1 MSADLQAGK
10 TPQGAAKAGHKSSL
24 SSVIPHSA
32 PIGLQA
38 VQVTPAEYRKRKVAL
53 ITAEHGQRIATLTTK
68 RLSTPSVSLR
78 IPGITGQDGSY
89 LTELLLEKG
98 YEVHG
103 LIRRSSSFNTGRI
116 EHLYKDVHERPKMV
130 LHYGDLTDTTNLV
143 YIISSVQP
151 TEIYN
156 LAAQSH
162 VKVSFDMAEYTG
174 DVDGLGTLRLLD
186 AIRTCGLTKHV
197 RFYQA
202 STSELFGKVF
212 ETPQSEETP
221 FHPRSPYGV
230 AKLYAFWIVKNYR
243 ESYDMYACNGILFNH
258 ESPRR
263 GRTFVTRKISR
274 AVAEIS
280 LGQQDCLY
288 LGNLEAKRDWGHAR
302 DYVEGM
308 WMMLQ
313 QDQPDD
319 FVLATGETHPVKEFV
334 EKAFSHV
341 GITIKWEG
349 EIESLDEVGVC
360 AQTGRTLV
368 RVDPRYFR
376 PAEVELLHGT
386 PAKAERVLGWKRK
399 VDFDSLVKEM
409 VLADVEGAKR
419 ADRD

>member
-1 MSADLQAGK
+1 MSADLQTGS
-10 TPQGAAKAGHKSSL
+10 TPTTAPKGHKSSL
-24 SSVIPHSA
+24 SGVIPHSA
-32 PIGLQA
+32 PVGLQS
-38 VQVTPAEYRKRKVAL
+38 VSMTPAQYRTRKVAL
-53 ITAEHGQRIATLTTK
+53 IT
-68 RLSTPSVSLR
+68 
-78 IPGITGQDGSY
+78 GITGQDGSY

-143 YIISSVQP
+143 YIMSSVQP

-202 STSELFGKVF
+202 STSELYGKVV
-212 ETPQSEETP
+212 ETPQSETTP
-221 FHPRSPYGV
+221 FYPRSPYGV

-243 ESYDMYACNGILFNH
+243 ESYGMYACNGILFNH

-288 LGNLEAKRDWGHAR
+288 LGNMEAKRDWGHAR

-313 QDQPDD
+313 QDTPDD

-341 GITIKWEG
+341 GITIKWQG
-349 EIESLDEVGVC
+349 EIESVDEVGVC

>member
-1 MSADLQAGK
+1 MSADLHTGK
-10 TPQGAAKAGHKSSL
+10 TPASRSSAAQQGHTKGGLSMHIKDGYALAAGTKL
-24 SSVIPHSA
+24 SPE
-32 PIGLQA
+32 
-38 VQVTPAEYRKRKVAL
+38 EYFKRKVAL
-53 ITAEHGQRIATLTTK
+53 LT
-68 RLSTPSVSLR
+68 
-78 IPGITGQDGSY
+78 GITGQDGSY

-103 LIRRSSSFNTGRI
+103 IIRRSSSFNTGRI

-143 YIISSVQP
+143 SIISSVQP

-186 AIRTCGLTKHV
+186 AIRTCGLTNHV

-202 STSELFGKVF
+202 STSELYGKVV
-212 ETPQSEETP
+212 ETPQTETTP
-221 FHPRSPYGV
+221 FYPRSPYGV
-230 AKLYAFWIVKNYR
+230 AKLYGFWIVKNYR
-243 ESYDMYACNGILFNH
+243 ESYGMHASNGILFNH

-288 LGNLEAKRDWGHAR
+288 LGNLDAKRDWGHAR

-308 WMMLQ
+308 WRMLQ

-319 FVLATGETHPVKEFV
+319 YVLATGETHPVREFV
-334 EKAFSHV
+334 EKAFAIV
-341 GITIKWEG
+341 GTSIEWEG
-349 EIESLDEVGVC
+349 ERDTVNEVGKC
-360 AQTGRTLV
+360 KQTGKVLV
-368 RVDPRYFR
+368 RVDERYFR
-376 PAEVELLHGT
+376 PAEVDLLHGN
-386 PAKAERVLGWKRK
+386 PAKAEATLGWKRK
-399 VDFDSLVKEM
+399 CSFDELVKEM
-409 VLADVEGAKR
+409 VEADVEGAKR
-419 ADRD
+419 ANHD